1 MARTITDEEIK
12 LSIIINGNP
21 AQKQLIDLEKATRK
35 LTEEN
40 KALNIERRKLE
51 AQGKKDTAEYKAL
64 TATIKANTKEIDN
77 NKASMKE
84 LQNQIGLTGLT
95 IAQLRDK
102 ANQLKMTLKNLI
114 PDSADFKKY
123 DDELRQVNTRL
134 GELTNKAQASKFS
147 LSSIADGFNKYAA
160 LGASVIATLTGV
172 ALSIQK
178 IIDINGKL
186 SDAQADVMKTT
197 GMTKDEV
204 DELTKSFGLLKTR
217 TQRINLLG
225 IAAVGGELNIA
236 KDEILDF
243 VKVMD
248 KAGVSLGDSFQG
260 GPEEVATKL
269 GKIKTIYSQLKDA
282 SVETAFESVGS
293 ALNDLGAAGNATAE
307 NVADFVTR
315 VGTMPEAF
323 KPSIAVALGLGAAFE
338 ETGLNAEK
346 SASNYSKVITI
357 AANNIEGFARVMKKP
372 VKEMENLMNTNTN
385 EFFLQFSESIK
396 DLKPV
401 ELAKVLDSLKLNDN
415 EVKQVISAAG
425 KNVDLFREKIDL
437 ANNSLID
444 ATSLTNEFNIKNSTL
459 GATLDKIKKTTS
471 GWFSSEEFIKW
482 LTSAVSWLAKLI
494 GATDDTDG
502 SAKRMRDRFM
512 FLVKV
517 IAIVVVSF
525 ISYNTAIRL
534 TAIWTNA
541 LSTAT
546 TILTAIQ
553 NRSAVITGLLR
564 SAQLLLASSYY
575 AITGNTVRASAAM
588 RLFNATASANP
599 IGLILTAIIAVVAA
613 MALFS
618 KETTKASKIQKD
630 LSDIQTEVAKSISK
644 EKQSLESLVKIAQD
658 KSLSDKV
665 RTDAIKELNRISPEY
680 LGNLTLENIRTM
692 DAKKAI
698 DLYVKSLEKKAEAQ
712 AISNKLDEIESEL
725 LDTKNKTSKDYNWWS
740 DDVIDGVKKAV
751 GAKVEVFKDRAD
763 IEKAAAEI
771 LGMQG
776 KNIKRIIDKT
786 TGEVTGYSD
795 KRYQA
800 MVNSLMSKKGLDQKE
815 KEIRE
820 LNSRKNSLQ
829 EDQKKIIAENLKN
842 GLNIDGT
849 NLDDTTT
856 VTGGDPKTPKKDP
869 NSTQEEINRLRVE
882 NDALY
887 NDILLKNR
895 RQLEDDKIAAMQ
907 DGYQKELAIEN
918 LRYQREVDDLE
929 RQKVHTEEMAK
940 MDEEISKAKQAGD
953 MTKYNALIAIKNEW
967 KKRNELIDDQINA
980 IQEGKLKIH
989 NTKLGIIY
997 ENAEK
1002 ARIEKFQ
1009 KQFERQKLLRETD
1022 FNNQL
1027 AALGDNEVAKAELK
1041 KAYDAKELELTEK
1054 HLQKL
1059 VNLYKANVILDNS
1072 FNLLTPAQK
1081 EKLQSDLDFA
1091 LNALSKIK
1099 AAKNGEAD
1107 RNDLKN
1113 AARSVFGQTDVL
1125 GFTAN
1130 QWESTFNNLK
1140 SLENQLQAVNM
1151 VVTGLQNLWSTYS
1164 NFQTASENRNLKTF
1178 EVNSDKKKARL
1189 KRQLDA
1195 GYINQATYDK
1205 QIKRI
1210 DDEYEKRKLDIEY
1223 KQAKREK
1230 AQALFGAIVNT
1241 AKGIT
1246 AAIPNPFLMSL
1257 AAIVGGLQ
1265 IATIAKQPLPA
1276 RGYEEG
1282 LYPVK
1287 REQDGKIFQ
1296 SRFGGTTKSGLV
1308 TKPTYFLTGENG
1320 PEMIIDSRAYSQIS
1334 PETKNALLR
1343 ELRGIKGFENGLYNQ
1358 SAQRFEV
1365 PASSP
1370 SSSGS
1375 SSDEALKMNALVMAE
1390 VLDVLKDLRDKPI
1403 KALVDKD
1410 DKRSM
1415 KNIKEGVDDY
1425 NDFRNKNKF

>member
-1 MARTITDEEIK
+1 MARTITDEDIK
-12 LSIIINGNP
+12 LNIIINGNSS
-21 AQKQLIDLEKATRK
+21 QKQLYDLEKATRQV
-35 LTEEN
+35 TEEN
-40 KALNIERRKLE
+40 KQLKLE
-51 AQGKKDTAEYKAL
+51 LGRVEKTLGKNSKEYAELSAK
-64 TATIKANTKEIDN
+64 IKANTATIDN
-77 NKASMKE
+77 NKATMKE
-84 LQNQIGLTGLT
+84 LQKQIGVTGLT
-95 IAQLRDK
+95 MRQLGQQ
-102 ANQLKMTLKNLI
+102 ASLLKMKLANAV
-114 PDSADFKKY
+114 PGSEAFKKY
-123 DDELRQVNTRL
+123 TAELTDINGRLDELRGKGT
-134 GELTNKAQASKFS
+134 QAGISISS
-147 LSSIADGFNKYAA
+147 LADKFNKYQA
-160 LGASVIATLTGV
+160 LAFSVIATLTGV
-172 ALSIQK
+172 VLSVQK

-204 DELTKSFGLLKTR
+204 DELTKSFGALETRTSRIDLLKIAE
-217 TQRINLLG
+217 QGGRIG
-225 IAAVGGELNIA
+225 IAKA
-236 KDEILDF
+236 EIGSF
-243 VKVMD
+243 VQEMN
-248 KAGVSLGDSFQG
+248 KANVALGDSFTG
-260 GPEEVATKL
+260 GVEEVANKL
-269 GKIKTIYSQLKDA
+269 GKLKFLFE
-282 SVETAFESVGS
+282 ETKNANIDTAYNAIGS
-293 ALNDLGAAGNATAE
+293 AINELGANGVASEANITEFATRLGSLP
-307 NVADFVTR
+307 NVLKPTIK
-315 VGTMPEAF
+315 EAL
-323 KPSIAVALGLGAAFE
+323 ALGAAFE
-338 ETGLNAEK
+338 ESGIEAEVSARAYNIFMKQASTESAKFAKVMGISEQAVKDMINTNPLDFMMQFAEGMKGMDATETARTLDFLGVNADG
-346 SASNYSKVITI
+346 ANKVIG
-357 AANNIEGFARVMKKP
+357 AMGNNMSRFR
-372 VKEMENLMNTNTN
+372 
-385 EFFLQFSESIK
+385 
-396 DLKPV
+396 DLI
-401 ELAKVLDSLKLNDN
+401 D
-415 EVKQVISAAG
+415 IS
-425 KNVDLFREKIDL
+425 
-437 ANNSLID
+437 NNSFNDGSSLIEEY
-444 ATSLTNEFNIKNSTL
+444 NVKNNNL
-459 GATLDKIKKTTS
+459 AATLEKVGKKVN
-471 GWFSSEEFIKW
+471 GWFSSEGFNNW
-482 LTSAVSWLAKLI
+482 LFSLVNGFAKLI
-494 GATDDTDG
+494 GATDDVDG
-502 SAKRMRDRFM
+502 SSKKWRNT
-512 FLVKV
+512 LVFTAKV
-517 IAIVVVSF
+517 IAIITSALITNVGWQKLVALWTTRNTEATLLYTIASKARAVADAIGI
-525 ISYNTAIRL
+525 ISTQAFAAAQMLL
-534 TAIWTNA
+534 TGNVRGATQA
-541 LSTAT
+541 FRVMTAT
-546 TILTAIQ
+546 MMTTPWGFILGAIAAIGTAYIMFSDSAKEAATAQSMMIQ
-553 NRSAVITGLLR
+553 HSRDVD
-564 SAQLLLASSYY
+564 AQLQKESSTFNSLI
-575 AITGNTVRASAAM
+575 AIVRDE
-588 RLFNATASANP
+588 TASTEARSEALEKAKQ
-599 IGLILTAIIAVVAA
+599 IGG
-613 MALFS
+613 
-618 KETTKASKIQKD
+618 EYTK
-630 LSDIQTEVAKSISK
+630 
-644 EKQSLESLVKIAQD
+644 
-658 KSLSDKV
+658 
-665 RTDAIKELNRISPEY
+665 
-680 LGNLTLENIRTM
+680 GLTLENIATFEG
-692 DAKKAI
+692 KKAI
-698 DLYVKSLEKKAEAQ
+698 DAYIGSLKRKIELQVYQAQIDKLVDEIAENKNKKLEEEVTLWDRVREASTFIASFGQDTEDALVTANNRRNKSLEDLQKQLGFTRKQMEEYLKANPEV
-712 AISNKLDEIESEL
+712 IKSIDTGDGTGGSTSGNSSGSKV
-725 LDTKNKTSKDYNWWS
+725 TKN
-740 DDVIDGVKKAV
+740 
-751 GAKVEVFKDRAD
+751 
-763 IEKAAAEI
+763 
-771 LGMQG
+771 
-776 KNIKRIIDKT
+776 
-786 TGEVTGYSD
+786 
-795 KRYQA
+795 
-800 MVNSLMSKKGLDQKE
+800 
-815 KEIRE
+815 
-820 LNSRKNSLQ
+820 
-829 EDQKKIIAENLKN
+829 
-842 GLNIDGT
+842 
-849 NLDDTTT
+849 
-856 VTGGDPKTPKKDP
+856 P

-882 NDALY
+882 NDSKY

-918 LRYQREVDDLE
+918 LRYQREVEDLE
-929 RQKVHTEEMAK
+929 RQKIHTEEMARI
-940 MDEEISKAKQAGD
+940 DEEISKAKQAGD

-1027 AALGDNEVAKAELK
+1027 AVLGDNEVAKAELK
-1041 KAYDAKELELTEK
+1041 KAFDSKELELTEK

-1059 VNLYKANVILDNS
+1059 VNLYKSNVILDNS

-1099 AAKNGEAD
+1099 AAKNGETD
-1107 RNDLKN
+1107 KNDLKN

-1189 KRQLDA
+1189 KRQLDT

-1365 PASSP
+1365 PSSSP

-1375 SSDEALKMNALVMAE
+1375 ASDEALKMNALVMAE